1 MTAISL
7 ERIVKRYASGVEAVR
22 GVSLCIEPGEF
33 LTIVGPSGCGK
44 STLLRMIAG
53 LEDISDGVLK
63 FDGQVMNNVSAK
75 DRDVGM
81 VFQNYALYPH
91 LNVAENIAFPLTI
104 RRKTNKNAIEARVK
118 EVAEILELGSLLHR
132 KPKEL
137 SGGQRQ
143 RVALGRAI
151 VRQPRVFLF
160 DEPLSNLD
168 AKLRTQM
175 RLEITRLQKNVGS
188 TGIYVTH
195 DQTEAM
201 TIGDRIAVLRDG
213 KLQQIGTPREIY
225 ECPANEFTAGF
236 IGNPSMNFIRGLIED
251 STEGL
256 LFCEQNGLKMPLNAL
271 QYSFK
276 KLPIAGAKAT
286 LGIRPE
292 HITLSP
298 IQGAQI
304 LGEIVAKEFLGH
316 ETLLYFQTS
325 SKSSVICCRTE
336 QSDLPQIGKTVNFSV
351 RPGALYFFDENG
363 ERM

>member
-7 ERIVKRYASGVEAVR
+7 ENIVKRYTSGVEAVR
-22 GVSLCIEPGEF
+22 GVSFCIEPGEF

-53 LEDISDGVLK
+53 LEDISEGTLK
-63 FDGQVMNNVSAK
+63 FDGQVMNNIGAK

-91 LNVAENIAFPLTI
+91 LTVAENIAFPLTM
-104 RRKTNKNAIEARVK
+104 RRDIPKNTVEARVK
-118 EVAEILELGSLLHR
+118 EVANMLELGSLMHR

-151 VRQPRVFLF
+151 SRRPRVFLF

-168 AKLRTQM
+168 AKLRSQM

-201 TIGDRIAVLRDG
+201 TIGNRIAVLRDG

-225 ECPANEFTAGF
+225 GSPANEFTAGF
-236 IGNPSMNFIRGLIED
+236 IGNPSMNFIRGFIED

-256 LFCEQNGLKMPLNAL
+256 LFCEQNGIIIPLNAL

-276 KLPIAGAKAT
+276 KSLVAGAKAT

-292 HITLSP
+292 HLTYITVQGVP
-298 IQGAQI
+298 IW
-304 LGEIVAKEFLGH
+304 GEIIATEFLGH
-316 ETLLYFQTS
+316 ETLLYFRAS
-325 SKSSVICCRTE
+325 PKSSVICCRTE
-336 QSDLPQIGKTVNFSV
+336 QSYLPQIGKTVNFSI
-351 RPGALYFFDENG
+351 RPDALYFFDENG